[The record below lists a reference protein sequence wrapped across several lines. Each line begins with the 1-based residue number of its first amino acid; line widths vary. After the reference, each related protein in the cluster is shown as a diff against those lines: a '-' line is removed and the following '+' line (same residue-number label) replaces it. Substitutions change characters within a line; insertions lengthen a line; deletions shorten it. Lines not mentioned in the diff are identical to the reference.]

1 MNIRIYN
8 ARILYKDRIIYGEM
22 IIRENCILDI
32 IDLSKEGIDYNTVYK
47 IDTYESA
54 KYRDIYFDREINANG
69 NLLLPGFKNAHTHS
83 PMTFLRSFA
92 DDLPLLDWLQ
102 KQVFPMEAKLQ
113 EEDVYALTKL
123 AIMEYV
129 SSGITSN
136 FEMYFHIP
144 AIARACTDTGFR
156 TVFCSGINNF
166 MSDIHSLEEE
176 YLQFNQYSDL
186 ISYRLG
192 FHAEYTCSKDLLE
205 DIVRLARKYKAPVYS
220 HLSESKKE
228 VEECKVRYSKTPPRF
243 LYDLGM
249 YEYGGG
255 GYHCVHFEEDDYH
268 IFETMG
274 LYAISNPASNL
285 KLASGIA
292 DIKRFLDKNI
302 SVALGTDGPAS
313 NNCLDMFREMFL
325 MTGLAKYKNEDASCV
340 PAESV
345 LSIATKGGAHAMG
358 LCDADSIDIGKLADI
373 IMIDLHKPNMQP
385 INNIIKNLVYSGS
398 KENICMTM
406 VNGKILYENG
416 NYHIGCDIEEIYERA
431 NHIIHRMREKQ

>member
-8 ARILYKDRIIYGEM
+8 ARIFYKARVIFGELIIKDNL
-22 IIRENCILDI
+22 IFDV
-32 IDLSKEGIDYNTVYK
+32 IDLSKEDIDYNTSYK
-47 IDTYESA
+47 TEAYEST
-54 KYRDIYFDREINANG
+54 KYRNMLFDREINANG
-69 NLLLPGFKNAHTHS
+69 NLILPGFKNAHTHS

-92 DDLPLLDWLQ
+92 DDLPLLDWLE
-102 KQVFPMEAKLQ
+102 KQVFPMEAKLR
-113 EEDVYALTKL
+113 EEDVYHLTKL
-123 AIMEYV
+123 AIMEYL

-144 AIARACTDTGFR
+144 AIAKACVDTGFR

-166 MSDIHSLEEE
+166 MSDIHTLEEE
-176 YLQFNQYSDL
+176 YLRFNEYSDL
-186 ISYRLG
+186 ISYQLG

-205 DIVRLARKYKAPVYS
+205 QIVQLARKYKAPVYS

-228 VEECKVRYSKTPPRF
+228 VEECKLRHSKTPPKF

-255 GYHCVHFEEDDYH
+255 GYHCIHFEEEDYR
-268 IFETMG
+268 IFEEMG
-274 LYAISNPASNL
+274 LYAVSNPASNL

-292 DIKRFLDKNI
+292 DIKKFLDMNI
-302 SVALGTDGPAS
+302 PVALGTDGPAS

-325 MTGLAKYKNEDASCV
+325 MTGLAKYKNDDASCV

-345 LSIATKGGAHAMG
+345 LSIATQGGANAMG
-358 LCDADSIDIGKLADI
+358 LCDADSIDIGKWADI
-373 IMIDLHKPNMQP
+373 IMIDLQKPNMQP

-398 KENICMTM
+398 KENVCMTM

-416 NYHIGCDIEEIYERA
+416 IYHIGCTKEEIYERA
-431 NHIIHRMREKQ
+431 NHIMHRMRENQ

>member
-8 ARILYKDRIIYGEM
+8 ARILYKSRVIYGE
-22 IIRENCILDI
+22 IIIKDNRIFDV
-32 IDLSKEGIDYNTVYK
+32 IDLSKEGIDYNTTYK
-47 IDTYESA
+47 IETCES
-54 KYRDIYFDREINANG
+54 KKHQNVLLDREIDAHG
-69 NLLLPGFKNAHTHS
+69 NFIMPGFKNAHTHS

-92 DDLPLLDWLQ
+92 DDLPLLDWLE
-102 KQVFPMEAKLQ
+102 KQVFPMEAKLR
-113 EEDVYALTKL
+113 EEDVYHLTKL
-123 AIMEYV
+123 AIMEYL

-144 AIARACTDTGFR
+144 AIAKACVDTGFR

-166 MSDIHSLEEE
+166 MSDIHTLEEE
-176 YLQFNQYSDL
+176 YLRFNEYSDL
-186 ISYRLG
+186 ISYQLG

-205 DIVRLARKYKAPVYS
+205 DIVKLARKYKTPVYS

-255 GYHCVHFEEDDYH
+255 GYHCVHFEEDDFR
-268 IFETMG
+268 IFENKG

-292 DIKRFLDKNI
+292 DIKKFLDKNI
-302 SVALGTDGPAS
+302 PVALGTDGPAS

-325 MTGLAKYKNEDASCV
+325 LTGLAKYKNDDASCV
-340 PAESV
+340 PAEDV
-345 LSIATKGGAHAMG
+345 LHIATSGGAHAMG
-358 LCDADSIDIGKLADI
+358 LIDADCIDIGKWADI

-398 KENICMTM
+398 KENVCMTM

-416 NYHIGCDIEEIYERA
+416 RYHIGCEKEEIYERA
-431 NHIIHRMREKQ
+431 NDIIARMREKY